1 MRPGSSECTMASV
14 PSWLLVSKYT
24 HHIAAVPRKAASSAI
39 SAGACQLS
47 RPASVAPV
55 ISRVSPSATMTKS

>member
-24 HHIAAVPRKAASSAI
+24 THRGGAEEGGQQRDH
-39 SAGACQLS
+39 AGACQLS

-55 ISRVSPSATMTKS
+55 ISKVSPSATMTKS